1 VKTPSLAFLA
11 VAALALAVPGR
22 AGDEPLLPDI
32 LDRAAG
38 YVQRFEHDFAL
49 LISDETYVQDD
60 RRTSRSREMRSEMLF
75 MRVSGEQTWLA
86 VRNVLSVTDGHKTRR
101 IRDSDARLERVLK
114 DPGLRQVRR
123 LADEGARFNLGRIQR
138 NVNDP
143 TLVLRFM
150 GTTFQPRFAFRLG
163 GQELV
168 NGVAAWKLT
177 FVERHRPTLIAS
189 DEDVPSTGAV
199 WVSTAH
205 GAVLRTQ
212 LAISPPRLT
221 ASITVDYGEDAK
233 LAMWVPSRMEEIYT
247 RGGLNESITCV
258 ARYSNFRRFE
268 TSGRLVPPW

>member
-1 VKTPSLAFLA
+1 MV
-11 VAALALAVPGR
+11 
-22 AGDEPLLPDI
+22 
-32 LDRAAG
+32 
-38 YVQRFEHDFAL
+38 
-49 LISDETYVQDD
+49 ISDEIYDQAD
-60 RRTSRSREMRSEMLF
+60 RRTNRSREMRSEMLF
-75 MRVSGEQTWLA
+75 IWVSDEHTWLV
-86 VRNVLSVTDGHKTRR
+86 VRNVLSVTDGNKTRR

-114 DPGLRQVRR
+114 DPWLRQVRR

-150 GTTFQPRFAFRLG
+150 GPTYQPRFEFRLG
-163 GQELV
+163 GQEIV

-189 DEDVPSTGAV
+189 DEEVSSTGAV
-199 WVSTAH
+199 WVSTAD
-205 GAVLRTQ
+205 GALLRTR
-212 LAISPPRLT
+212 LAISPARLT

-247 RGGLNESITCV
+247 QGGLNDSITCV

-268 TSGRLVPPW
+268 TTGRLVPPR